1 MSDTPHA
8 ETSSELQDVSPR
20 ASTPEQDSPR
30 ASRPAAADADLA
42 DAVRS
47 VEAVEAEA
55 ASTDESEDSDHS
67 DDDSADEREQP
78 AARRTARRD
87 RTELLEREGEVA
99 ADFLESLLDIADLD
113 GDIDVDIDGDRAS
126 VAIVDSEDG
135 RVPRRLVGPD
145 GRVLEALQELTRMA
159 VQAATGERSRLMLDV
174 AGHRAARRQA
184 VLDVTRG
191 VIAQVKESGTPML
204 LEPMTAFERKVAHD
218 EVLAAGLTS
227 ESEGTEP
234 CRHVVVLPA

>member
-8 ETSSELQDVSPR
+8 ETGSELQDVSPQ

-47 VEAVEAEA
+47 VEAVEDEA

-67 DDDSADEREQP
+67 DDDSADERERP

-191 VIAQVKESGTPML
+191 VIAQVKESGTPMP